1 MPSISRTWTF
11 SSVSTRAF
19 IASVSTAL
27 CGRQGLPQPLGLP
40 VVLGPAAHS
49 MLAWLRLST
58 VLGDEHLLDDLG
70 GLDTT
75 ASGTIQVSGG
85 PQHPDDVE
93 VASFPARIAGVP
105 TMITPLP
112 RPINFERSC

>member
-1 MPSISRTWTF
+1 MACTWT
-11 SSVSTRAF
+11 SSGVSTRAF
-19 IASVSTAL
+19 IPSVSTAL
-27 CGRQGLPQPLGLP
+27 VGRPGLPQPLGLS

-70 GLDTT
+70 GLDTA

-85 PQHPDDVE
+85 PSIRT
-93 VASFPARIAGVP
+93 VASFPAHIAGVP
-105 TMITPLP
+105 TRITPLP

>member
-1 MPSISRTWTF
+1 MACTWTS
-11 SSVSTRAF
+11 SSVGTRAF

-27 CGRQGLPQPLGLP
+27 VGR
-40 VVLGPAAHS
+40 PAARPPGSAGPGCSSHAR
-49 MLAWLRLST
+49 LAALST

-70 GLDTT
+70 GLDTA

-105 TMITPLP
+105 TRITPLP
-112 RPINFERSC
+112 

>member
-1 MPSISRTWTF
+1 
-11 SSVSTRAF
+11 
-19 IASVSTAL
+19 
-27 CGRQGLPQPLGLP
+27 
-40 VVLGPAAHS
+40 

-70 GLDTT
+70 GLDTA

-105 TMITPLP
+105 TRITPLP